1 MKPKNKNNNGK
12 TLRTKRN
19 NQNERIN
26 TLATKRKENDERA
39 IKPGKPW
46 RYYLAKIAGIREKII
61 EKEKIEEAIQAELD
75 KIDKMTDKILKKQDD
90 LVNELN
96 RQIAKTKPW
105 DILFFRKFKEEDRIM
120 DEMDKETNE
129 FMEIMNERMNLID
142 EIGKIHQEEFELE
155 DKIIEI
161 LKVI

>member
-61 EKEKIEEAIQAELD
+61 EKD
-75 KIDKMTDKILKKQDD
+75 
-90 LVNELN
+90 N
-96 RQIAKTKPW
+96 
-105 DILFFRKFKEEDRIM
+105 
-120 DEMDKETNE
+120 
-129 FMEIMNERMNLID
+129 
-142 EIGKIHQEEFELE
+142 
-155 DKIIEI
+155 
-161 LKVI
+161 